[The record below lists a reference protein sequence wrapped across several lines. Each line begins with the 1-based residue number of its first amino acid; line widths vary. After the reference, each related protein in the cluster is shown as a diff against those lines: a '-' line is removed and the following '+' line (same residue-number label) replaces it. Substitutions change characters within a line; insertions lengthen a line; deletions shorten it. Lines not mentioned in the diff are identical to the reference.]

1 MTTLSSFQSACGW
14 GVGTR
19 RERKAFSVLTFHH
32 FFSPQKQEDMMT
44 MTMRAFSPTV
54 TLTRRKDSSS
64 SSSRSAKCTTTTTT
78 TKACLTTTRTHPFS
92 APLKASHRRLHIR
105 ATNDDDDVQESTKRR
120 RQRRQFPLIAVGATW
135 IQRRVGLPTRRPDAN
150 FGRRFDMDRSVSV
163 DVRLVR
169 ESRPFRGRACS
180 GLCFSVFQAHV
191 AFARPDVRARRSCAL
206 RVTGRF

>member
-1 MTTLSSFQSACGW
+1 MY
-14 GVGTR
+14 
-19 RERKAFSVLTFHH
+19 H
-32 FFSPQKQEDMMT
+32 
-44 MTMRAFSPTV
+44 
-54 TLTRRKDSSS
+54 
-64 SSSRSAKCTTTTTT
+64 
-78 TKACLTTTRTHPFS
+78 
-92 APLKASHRRLHIR
+92 
-105 ATNDDDDVQESTKRR
+105 DDDDDKSVSDDDEDAPFQRTIKSFSSSTPHPRNERRRRRLQESTKRR